1 MTLTYERMSLPLT
14 PALND
19 LLLLA
24 DPSQRLVDGY
34 LATSAIYAAN
44 DRQGLAGV
52 LVLQRQSDLVVEV
65 KNVAVSPAKQR
76 RGYGQAL
83 IQFALQW
90 AIEHGY
96 RTVRIATGTTSL
108 TQLYLYQKCGFRV
121 VGVVPDY
128 FTTHYGQSITGNGLP
143 LRDRLILE
151 KTISLPRLP
160 IN

>member
-1 MTLTYERMSLPLT
+1 MALTYERMSHPLT
-14 PALND
+14 PALNA

-24 DPSQRLVDGY
+24 DPSQRLIDGY
-34 LATSAIYAAN
+34 LPTSTAYVAN

-65 KNVAVSPAKQR
+65 KNVAVLPAKQR

-83 IQFALQW
+83 VEFALQW

-108 TQLYLYQKCGFRV
+108 GQLYPYQKCGLRIVRV
-121 VGVVPDY
+121 EPDY
-128 FTTHYGQSITGNGLP
+128 FTTHYSQAITENGLP

-151 KTISLPRLP
+151 RTISLPQLP